1 MGVYDTDPE
10 KFIEELA
17 KELEKMP
24 EFQMPEWVAFVKTSS
39 ARARPPADIGFWY
52 KRVASILRQAFL
64 KGIVGV
70 GRLRVRY
77 GGRKKRGVRPEKF
90 RKGSGKIIR
99 VILQQAEKAGFIEKV
114 KGKRTGRQLTKK
126 GKELLNKIK

>member
-1 MGVYDTDPE
+1 MGVYDTE
-10 KFIEELA
+10 GQKYIAKLA
-17 KELEKMP
+17 EELEKMP
-24 EFQMPEWVAFVKTSS
+24 EFQMPEWIAFVKTSS
-39 ARARPPADIGFWY
+39 ARARPPEDMKFWY
-52 KRVASILRQAFL
+52 KRAASILRQAFL

-90 RKGSGKIIR
+90 KKASGKIIR
-99 VILQQAEKAGFIEKV
+99 VILQQAEKAGLIEKV
-114 KGKRTGRQLTKK
+114 KGKRVGRQITKK

>member
-1 MGVYDTDPE
+1 MGVYDTE
-10 KFIEELA
+10 GQKYIAKLA
-17 KELEKMP
+17 EELEKMP
-24 EFQMPEWVAFVKTSS
+24 EFQMPEWIAFVKTSS
-39 ARARPPADIGFWY
+39 ARARPPEDMKFWY
-52 KRVASILRQAFL
+52 KRAASILRQAFL

-90 RKGSGKIIR
+90 KKASGKIIR
-99 VILQQAEKAGFIEKV
+99 VILQQAEKAGLIEKV
-114 KGKRTGRQLTKK
+114 KGKRVGRQLTKK